1 MYLDQWA
8 PIRLPQWKIN
18 REGDTC
24 DIIYLGEKA
33 SSVVT
38 RHIRDVWRCPKWIE
52 KKISNPILMWRVE
65 TNIMWRISSVKMV
78 FRLSVTVCHRIHQQ
92 HITHIQLIESTI
104 EKWHTKSFVL
114 IECTPN
120 LHCQVKI
127 LSDLLQYHY
136 NPIFQFQF
144 MYPRISTIHFTF
156 NWDPFSMVS
165 FIYLLLELNLKYISI

>member
-1 MYLDQWA
+1 MWHYLSWRKG
-8 PIRLPQWKIN
+8 IV
-18 REGDTC
+18 
-24 DIIYLGEKA
+24 
-33 SSVVT
+33 S
-38 RHIRDVWRCPKWIE
+38 RHQTYKRCLTMSE
-52 KKISNPILMWRVE
+52 MDRKISNPILKWRVE
-65 TNIMWRISSVKMV
+65 TNTMWRISSVKMV

-104 EKWHTKSFVL
+104 AKWHTKSFVL

-144 MYPRISTIHFTF
+144 MYPRISAIHFNF
-156 NWDPFSMVS
+156 NWDPFSMVC
-165 FIYLLLELNLKYISI
+165 FIYLLLELNLTYISI